1 MQHQSA
7 STPGPT
13 HKSLLEPRHQLSP
26 SGHPIWDRSHLR
38 AFQQAV
44 FGACQGSF
52 QWRVMLCPSC
62 RFLVFA
68 PLTVEPVPV
77 VRHVSEHYHFP
88 ATNEGGM
95 RRSHT
100 HNGNLSIHITTS
112 CSKCGHSFSQDY
124 QSQDVCRACHREQ
137 RRAKVRQEI
146 LVEELAA
153 QRIRDKK
160 KADTDA
166 KQREEM
172 EAKAK
177 ADAMKL
183 KEDAARHAAEQEA
196 LRKLAEETARQQA
209 ELEAAKKRAEEK
221 AARQWAEREE
231 ALNLA
236 EEIQKKL
243 AREEAARK
251 LVAAEAARKYAE
263 EVAATQRAKEEAE
276 KKKQE
281 AERLAAIQRAEEEL
295 KKKEEAERLA
305 RERQYIYD
313 QYIASQQAEL
323 DRLKSQ
329 AAAKAAAQEEHSKRV
344 QEELDRLKKDEES
357 RKKAEEEVAR
367 QAAFALAEQHRLQE
381 QARLN
386 KEYRDRLA
394 EEHQKREAERLAAE
408 KAHADFV
415 LAQSQEL
422 SRIEADKKLRAY
434 YEQIEEEKE
443 RALIREE
450 VKKEIA
456 NRGSGTIDHEELL
469 RRLNA
474 LKTDDKPP
482 VPPPHKTTH
491 KVNLRWE
498 SGCKGGH

>member
-1 MQHQSA
+1 
-7 STPGPT
+7 
-13 HKSLLEPRHQLSP
+13 
-26 SGHPIWDRSHLR
+26 
-38 AFQQAV
+38 
-44 FGACQGSF
+44 
-52 QWRVMLCPSC
+52 
-62 RFLVFA
+62 
-68 PLTVEPVPV
+68 
-77 VRHVSEHYHFP
+77 
-88 ATNEGGM
+88 M

-100 HNGNLSIHITTS
+100 HNGNLSIYITTS

-124 QSQDVCRACHREQ
+124 HSQDVCRACRREQ
-137 RRAKVRQEI
+137 RRAKVRREI
-146 LVEELAA
+146 LVEELAV

-160 KADTDA
+160 KTDTDA

-172 EAKAK
+172 EDKAK

-183 KEDAARHAAEQEA
+183 KEDAARHATEQEA
-196 LRKLAEETARQQA
+196 LRKLAEETACQQA
-209 ELEAAKKRAEEK
+209 ELEAAKKRACEE
-221 AARQWAEREE
+221 AARQWVEKEE
-231 ALNLA
+231 ALKLV
-236 EEIQKKL
+236 EEIQKRL
-243 AREEAARK
+243 VREEAARK

-263 EVAATQRAKEEAE
+263 EVAATQHAKEEAE
-276 KKKQE
+276 KKQE
-281 AERLAAIQRAEEEL
+281 AERLTAIQRAEEEL
-295 KKKEEAERLA
+295 KKEEEAEHLA

-329 AAAKAAAQEEHSKRV
+329 AAAKAVAQEEYSKRV

-386 KEYRDRLA
+386 KGYRDRLA

-415 LAQSQEL
+415 LVQSQEL
-422 SRIEADKKLRAY
+422 FHIEADKKLRAY
-434 YEQIEEEKE
+434 YERIEEEKE

-450 VKKEIA
+450 VKKELA
-456 NRGSGTIDHEELL
+456 NRGSGTIDYEELL

-498 SGCKGGH
+498 SGCKGGN